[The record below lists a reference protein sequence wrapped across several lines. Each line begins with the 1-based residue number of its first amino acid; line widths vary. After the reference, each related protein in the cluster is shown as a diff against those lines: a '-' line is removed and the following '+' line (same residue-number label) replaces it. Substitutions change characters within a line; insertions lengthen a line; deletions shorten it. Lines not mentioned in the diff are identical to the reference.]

1 MLDSNNKHP
10 LPDPPPGASH
20 HLLRGGA
27 GRLGAA
33 APGALRRC
41 DVTSAAVA
49 VAGAFNGGTVGEL
62 DM

>member
-10 LPDPPPGASH
+10 PPNLHVTNCTPPGASH

-33 APGALRRC
+33 NPGALRRC
-41 DVTSAAVA
+41 DQR
-49 VAGAFNGGTVGEL
+49 GGGSGGGCHK
-62 DM
+62 